1 MKKDIFFTNSQYN
14 YGRIALLLFLMLAV
28 TFGFVAL
35 LLMFTHKDVGVWVE
49 LVAAGL
55 SLIGVGY
62 YADQY
67 TVVTDS
73 SKAIEVFSEK
83 ECYAE
88 LKEAVSEM
96 KRPLTYEEMRR
107 ISHLI

>member
-1 MKKDIFFTNSQYN
+1 MTKDIFFTDYQYN

-28 TFGFVAL
+28 SFGLVAL
-35 LLMFTHKDVGVWVE
+35 ILMFTHQDVGVWVE

-83 ECYAE
+83 ECYTE
-88 LKEAVSEM
+88 LKEVVSGM
-96 KRPLTYEEMRR
+96 KRPLTYEEIRR